1 MAFAEGFERGGRMA
15 QGIIGTYRDANQ
27 RARERAAEEEIAA
40 LNAQYARSGEM
51 IEAPPPRTGLRPDL
65 VSGALPVNINRM
77 QPTPAAGLGPTPAPA
92 QQPVQQM
99 LRQVAT
105 PASGG
110 LTARMNTEAAAV
122 AERPVRA
129 TPTPPAQ
136 SQIYQQQA
144 DVYSRYGLTDQAR
157 RTRDLGLGAARDEER
172 MRVDEERYQTG
183 LEFQQSAEERAQ
195 AREARETAADE
206 YTQAQRKAT
215 DEAFAALAAGGN
227 LDELMARPSV
237 DQMALLQFAATRG
250 NLRDQEAARVRLA
263 AIDDGTAAVS
273 KFFSENGTMPTY
285 QDLEG
290 IAAEREITVAALMG
304 PALEA
309 AGYTK
314 EIAINYAA
322 GVRQAING
330 AGNITAANK
339 VLKDS
344 IGGLLDPNPNDDIY
358 PEFVEIDLD
367 TGELKPGSGA
377 WTVKYG
383 DNILP
388 EAGVFRGRP
397 GLPGWKLMLTQLGE
411 QFDPDGDPIGM
422 YARIQGIFPDA
433 EPPLTFDS
441 KDYIAVFKQLSERE
455 RPLTK
460 MVEGEEVALTPEELW
475 QEAGRIIRGE
485 VDPGLPGLDEVIQ
498 PPPPP
503 PPPPV
508 GLRPQAG
515 AVTPQGAALAPSVGQ
530 TIQEGIREAI
540 RPPTALS
547 AVNQIGAQETQN
559 TMAAEA
565 VKRKIASGNLR
576 AAGFFERNQYQAA
589 LNSGILTPEE
599 AAEVR
604 FALGQTTPE

>member
-503 PPPPV
+503 PPV